1 MATATVPSR
10 PTERVAT
17 MPDRPT
23 FAALLERAVSEPGAI
38 ARAYCAFH
46 SFSLG
51 NQLLAAMQCAERG
64 LPLGPL
70 ASFQAW
76 KGKGRHVRRGE
87 RALWLWMPLACKR
100 TVTRDDG
107 TEDAEIVTRVALK
120 PHWFVYAQTE
130 GRELE
135 APAIPEWDRTRAL
148 AALDISEIPFDLP
161 DGNTLGFARSRSIAI
176 NPVNPMPAKTT
187 FHEVA
192 HVLLGHTGA
201 AVDVSDG
208 ADLPRN
214 LREVEAECVA
224 LLCCESLGLDGTEFC
239 RGYVQHWLR
248 GERIPEASATRIFK
262 AADTILRAG
271 REAVVAEA
279 A

>member
-1 MATATVPSR
+1 MTT
-10 PTERVAT
+10 TT

-23 FAALLERAVSEPGAI
+23 FASLLEAAVNQPGVI
-38 ARAYCAFH
+38 ARAYSAFH

-76 KGKGRHVRRGE
+76 KQKGRHVRRGE
-87 RALWLWMPLACKR
+87 RAIWLWLPI
-100 TVTRDDG
+100 TVKVAPTD
-107 TEDAEIVTRVALK
+107 EPEAEPTIVTRFVMK
-120 PHWFVYAQTE
+120 PHWFVYAQTD
-130 GRELE
+130 GREL
-135 APAIPEWDRTRAL
+135 APAPIPAWDRARAL
-148 AALDISEIPFDLP
+148 AALDVTEIPFDLS
-161 DGNTLGFARSRSIAI
+161 DGNTQGFARGRAIAL
-176 NPVNPMPAKTT
+176 NHLAAMPHKTT
-187 FHEVA
+187 FHELG
-192 HVLLGHTGA
+192 HVLLGHTGET
-201 AVDVSDG
+201 VSDA

-224 LLCCESLGLDGTEFC
+224 LLCTESLGLAGAEFC

-248 GERIPEASATRIFK
+248 GEPIPESSTARIFK
-262 AADTILRAG
+262 VADQILRAG
-271 REAVVAEA
+271 RPGALAEA

>member
-1 MATATVPSR
+1 MVTPQRTADIARIDTR
-10 PTERVAT
+10 Q
-17 MPDRPT
+17 T
-23 FAALLERAVSEPGAI
+23 FASLLEAAVSQPGVI
-38 ARAYCAFH
+38 ARAYSAFH

-64 LPLGPL
+64 LALGPL

-76 KGKGRHVRRGE
+76 KQKGRHVKRGE

-100 TVTRDDG
+100 TVTQDDG
-107 TEDAEIVTRVALK
+107 TEETEIVTRFALK
-120 PHWFVYAQTE
+120 PHWFVYAQTA
-130 GRELE
+130 GRDL
-135 APAIPEWDRTRAL
+135 APAPIPEWDRARAL
-148 AALDISEIPFDLP
+148 AALEVAEIAFDLP
-161 DGNTLGFARSRSIAI
+161 DGNVQGFAHDRAIAL
-176 NPVNPMPAKTT
+176 NPLAAMPAKTT
-187 FHEVA
+187 FHELG

-201 AVDVSDG
+201 AGDVSDG

-224 LLCCESLGLDGTEFC
+224 LLCTESLGLAGVEFC

-248 GERIPEASATRIFK
+248 GARIPESSAARIFK
-262 AADTILRAG
+262 VADQILRAG
-271 REAVVAEA
+271 RHAVVAEA

>member
-1 MATATVPSR
+1 MTTN
-10 PTERVAT
+10 ERVST

-23 FAALLERAVSEPGAI
+23 FAALLEAAVSQPGTI
-38 ARAYCAFH
+38 ARAYSAFH

-76 KGKGRHVRRGE
+76 KQKGRHVKRGE
-87 RALWLWMPLACKR
+87 RALWPWMPLTCKR
-100 TVTRDDG
+100 TVTQDDG
-107 TEDAEIVTRVALK
+107 TEETEIVTRFALK

-130 GRELE
+130 GREIPP
-135 APAIPEWDRTRAL
+135 APIPEWDRPRAL
-148 AALDISEIPFDLP
+148 AALDVAEIPFDLP
-161 DGNTLGFARSRSIAI
+161 DGNTQGFARGRAI
-176 NPVNPMPAKTT
+176 GLNPLAAMPHKTT
-187 FHEVA
+187 FHEIG
-192 HVLLGHTGA
+192 HVLLGHTGET
-201 AVDVSDG
+201 VSDG
-208 ADLPRN
+208 ATLPRN

-224 LLCCESLGLDGTEFC
+224 LLCTESLGVAGAECC

-248 GERIPEASATRIFK
+248 GERISESSAAHIFK
-262 AADTILRAG
+262 VADQILRAG
-271 REAVVAEA
+271 RPAALAEA

>member
-1 MATATVPSR
+1 MTT
-10 PTERVAT
+10 TT

-23 FAALLERAVSEPGAI
+23 FASLLEAAVSQPGVI
-38 ARAYCAFH
+38 ARAYSAFH
-46 SFSLG
+46 GFSLG
-51 NQLLAAMQCAERG
+51 NQILAAMQCAERG

-76 KGKGRHVRRGE
+76 KGKGRHVKRGE
-87 RALWLWMPLACKR
+87 RALWLWMPLTCKR
-100 TVTRDDG
+100 TVTQDDG
-107 TEDAEIVTRVALK
+107 TEETEIVTRFALK

-130 GRELE
+130 GREL
-135 APAIPEWDRTRAL
+135 APAPIPEWDRARAL
-148 AALDISEIPFDLP
+148 ATLEVAEIAFDLP
-161 DGNTLGFARSRSIAI
+161 DGNVQGFARGRAIAL
-176 NPVNPMPAKTT
+176 NPLAAMPAKTT
-187 FHEVA
+187 FHELG

-201 AVDVSDG
+201 AGDVSDG

-224 LLCCESLGLDGTEFC
+224 LLCTESLGLAGAECC

-248 GERIPEASATRIFK
+248 GERMIPDSSAAWIFK
-262 AADTILRAG
+262 VADQILRAG
-271 REAVVAEA
+271 RPAALAEA